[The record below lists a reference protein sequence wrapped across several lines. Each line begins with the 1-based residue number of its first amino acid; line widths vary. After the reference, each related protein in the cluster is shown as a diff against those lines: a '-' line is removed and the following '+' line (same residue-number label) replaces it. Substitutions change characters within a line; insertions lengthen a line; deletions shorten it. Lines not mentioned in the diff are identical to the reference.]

1 MGTPV
6 VLAAT
11 YHDPY
16 GTMVAQAQRV
26 LPVLHELYE
35 TIVVLATSDTSEQ
48 AIAQLRVLDVEID
61 VQQPYEGDGVATLGL
76 VRRDSL
82 DMALRWGAS
91 AIHLCDWDRILHW
104 TEFYDDELREV
115 VEAIPNYDL
124 LVLGRTERA
133 FASHPQV
140 QRDTEKLI
148 NHVFGLTW
156 GQPLDIGAGARGLS
170 RRAAR
175 ILIDLANPE
184 PTAGNDGA
192 WPLFLARQPDFT
204 VGYAA
209 TEGLEWETPDRYA
222 DEIERAGGL
231 DAWLAAYDADP
242 KHWAFRTRLAAY
254 EIEAIARWRLNDDGH
269 NG

>member
-1 MGTPV
+1 MGASV

-11 YHDPY
+11 YHDPH
-16 GTMVAQAQRV
+16 GAMLAQAQRV
-26 LPVLHELYE
+26 VSVLHELYDAV
-35 TIVVLATSDTSEQ
+35 VVLVTPTTSRQ
-48 AIAQLRVLDVEID
+48 AIDQLRVLGVEID
-61 VQQPYEGDGVATLGL
+61 VQQPYEGDGIATLGL

-104 TEFYDDELREV
+104 AEFHPDELREV

-124 LVLGRTERA
+124 LILGRTERA

-148 NHVFGLTW
+148 NHVFGLAW
-156 GQPLDIGAGARGLS
+156 GQSLDIGAGARGLS

-175 ILIDLANPE
+175 MLIDLPEPE

-192 WPLFLARQPDFT
+192 WPLFLARQSELT
-204 VGYAA
+204 IGYAA
-209 TEGLEWETPDRYA
+209 TEGLEWETPDRHA
-222 DEIERAGGL
+222 DEIAAAGGL

-242 KHWAFRTRLAAY
+242 DHWAFRARLATF
-254 EIEAIARWRLNDDGH
+254 EIEAIARWRLVSNK
-269 NG
+269 

>member
-1 MGTPV
+1 MGAPV
-6 VLAAT
+6 VLATT
-11 YHDPY
+11 YHDPQ
-16 GTMVAQAQRV
+16 GAMLAQAQRV
-26 LPVLHELYE
+26 MSLLHELYE
-35 TIVVLATSDTSEQ
+35 AVVVLATPNTKEQ
-48 AIAQLRVLDVEID
+48 ALDRLRALDVEID
-61 VQQPYEGDGVATLGL
+61 VQQHYEGDGIATLGL

-104 TEFYDDELREV
+104 AEFHPDELREV
-115 VEAIPNYDL
+115 VEAIPHYDL

-140 QRDTEKLI
+140 QCDTERLI
-148 NHVFGLTW
+148 NHVFSLAW
-156 GQPLDIGAGARGLS
+156 GQPLDVGAGARGLS

-175 ILIDLANPE
+175 MLIDLPHPE

-192 WPLFLARQPDFT
+192 WPLFLARQPDLT
-204 VGYAA
+204 IGYAA
-209 TEGLEWETPDRYA
+209 TEGLEWETSDRHV

-242 KHWAFRTRLAAY
+242 DHWAFRSRLAAY
-254 EIEAIARWRLNDDGH
+254 EIEAIARWRLGN
-269 NG
+269 NE

>member
-1 MGTPV
+1 MGAPV

-11 YHDPY
+11 YHDPQ
-16 GTMVAQAQRV
+16 GAMLAQAQRV
-26 LPVLHELYE
+26 VSVLHELYDAV
-35 TIVVLATSDTSEQ
+35 VVLATPNTSQQ
-48 AIAQLRVLDVEID
+48 AIDRLRALDIEID
-61 VQQPYEGDGVATLGL
+61 VQQPYPGDGIATLGL

-91 AIHLCDWDRILHW
+91 AIHLCDWDRALHW
-104 TEFYDDELREV
+104 AEFHADELREV
-115 VEAIPNYDL
+115 VDAIPNYDL
-124 LVLGRTERA
+124 LILGRTERA

-148 NHVFGLTW
+148 NHVFSLAW
-156 GQPLDIGAGARGLS
+156 GQPLDVGAGARGLS

-175 ILIDLANPE
+175 MLIDLSAPE

-192 WPLFLARQPDFT
+192 WPLFLARQPELT
-204 VGYAA
+204 IGYAA

-222 DEIERAGGL
+222 DEIEHAGGL

-242 KHWAFRTRLAAY
+242 DHWAFRARLAAY
-254 EIEAIARWRLNDDGH
+254 EIEAIAR
-269 NG
+269 